1 MTKTIF
7 TVGILAIGLAG
18 CGSAEPE
25 TPAQALQAII
35 HIYETRDFDS
45 LIRTRYAEIAK
56 AETEQQIQDLIDRF
70 AKLFEDMDMLNQAI
84 ATYNS
89 ALQIVPEL
97 SEDDTVAVFNLD
109 NGFIKLSRMPNGQ
122 WGFHL

>member
-18 CGSAEPE
+18 CGSVEPE
-25 TPAQALQAII
+25 TPVQALQAII
-35 HIYETRDFDS
+35 QIYETRDFDS

-70 AKLFEDMDMLNQAI
+70 AKLFEDVDMLNQAI

-109 NGFIKLSRMPNGQ
+109 NGFI
-122 WGFHL
+122 

>member
-25 TPAQALQAII
+25 TPVQALQAII
-35 HIYETRDFDS
+35 QIYETRDFDS

-70 AKLFEDMDMLNQAI
+70 AKLFEDVDMLNQAI